1 MTTPEHTPAP
11 EAVATEEVT
20 VVASGSEDTSGKK
33 ASSIPAFSFPFKP
46 GELLQAKTQ
55 DQPYYKKSGKAS
67 HNKIPGA
74 APHGTRKS
82 MGKR

>member
-1 MTTPEHTPAP
+1 MTTPVHTPAP
-11 EAVATEEVT
+11 EAVAEPGTEI
-20 VVASGSEDTSGKK
+20 VAGKK
-33 ASSIPAFSFPFKP
+33 AAIIPDFKFSFKP
-46 GELLQAKTQ
+46 ADFAPVKTLEE
-55 DQPYYKKSGKAS
+55 PYYKKSGKAS

>member
-11 EAVATEEVT
+11 EAAATGEVNAVEQT
-20 VVASGSEDTSGKK
+20 VESGKPRAAIPDFRFSFK
-33 ASSIPAFSFPFKP
+33 ASEFAP
-46 GELLQAKTQ
+46 AKTQ
-55 DQPYYKKSGKAS
+55 DEPYYKKKGKS
-67 HNKIPGA
+67 DHTKIPGA

>member
-11 EAVATEEVT
+11 EAAADDENAVEQT
-20 VVASGSEDTSGKK
+20 VDAGKQRPAIPDFRFSFK
-33 ASSIPAFSFPFKP
+33 ASEFAP
-46 GELLQAKTQ
+46 AKTQ
-55 DQPYYKKSGKAS
+55 DEPYYKKKGKS
-67 HNKIPGA
+67 DHTKIPGA

>member
-1 MTTPEHTPAP
+1 MTSIDPTSAHETVVAEDAAP
-11 EAVATEEVT
+11 EA
-20 VVASGSEDTSGKK
+20 K
-33 ASSIPAFSFPFKP
+33 AAIPAFSFPFKP
-46 GELLQAKTQ
+46 GELAQAKK
-55 DQPYYKKSGKAS
+55 DQPYYQKSNKHG

>member
-11 EAVATEEVT
+11 EAVAEQGTEN
-20 VVASGSEDTSGKK
+20 AAGKK
-33 ASSIPAFSFPFKP
+33 TASIPDFKFSFKASEFAPV
-46 GELLQAKTQ
+46 KTVEE
-55 DQPYYKKSGKAS
+55 PYYKKSGKSS

>member
-11 EAVATEEVT
+11 EAVVTEEVT
-20 VVASGSEDTSGKK
+20 VVEPGAETTDKK
-33 ASSIPAFSFPFKP
+33 AAIPAFSFPFKP

-55 DQPYYKKSGKAS
+55 DSLYYKKSGKAS
-67 HNKIPGA
+67 HNKVPGV
-74 APHGTRKS
+74 APHGTRKT